1 MFYDEE
7 ALIAQAI
14 QNSLLQT
21 NGIENNVSRLLL
33 KDALY
38 NKALEEALVSSKKHF
53 DEIKRKKQE

>member
-21 NGIENNVSRLLL
+21 NGIENNVSRSLL

-53 DEIKRKKQE
+53 DEIKRK

>member
-21 NGIENNVSRLLL
+21 NGIENNVSCSLL